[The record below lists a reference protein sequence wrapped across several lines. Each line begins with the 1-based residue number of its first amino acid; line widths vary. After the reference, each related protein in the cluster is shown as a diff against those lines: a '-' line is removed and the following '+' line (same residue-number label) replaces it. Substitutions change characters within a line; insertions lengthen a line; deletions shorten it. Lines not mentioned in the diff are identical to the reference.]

1 MRKTTSDVSVMGAG
15 ESPYTRHPASG
26 TTTEQVLAD
35 AVRRALSDANLQ
47 TADVDGFGVSSF
59 TLDPDHAIDL
69 AWRLGLRLRWLTQD
83 TNGGASAGTMLQ
95 HAVRAVESGDA
106 SVVVLVAGDL
116 MDREVHLKMVAEYNR
131 ATADHLVPLD
141 MLGPNALFA
150 LLTQRQMAAEGL
162 TRSDYGRL
170 AVAQRSWA
178 ALNPGAVYREPLTLD
193 DYLNAPM
200 VAEPLGRYD
209 CVPPVTGAD
218 AVVVAADERATGT
231 RRARVLTVSARYN
244 SDDQAGDGLSTGLA
258 DCASEL
264 WDTAGHGPADIDVV
278 SVYDDYPAM
287 ALAQLKDLGLVA
299 GGEMPAFIAERVATR
314 ELAVNT
320 SGGQLSAGQA
330 GSAGGMHG
338 LVETVRQLRGQAG
351 QRQVDNARIGLV
363 SGYGMV
369 LYRYGACANAALLEA
384 AV

>member
-1 MRKTTSDVSVMGAG
+1 MGKTTSGVSVIGAG

-26 TTTEQVLAD
+26 TTTQGVLAD
-35 AVRRALSDANLQ
+35 AVRRALADANLR
-47 TADVDGFGVSSF
+47 TSEVDGFGVCSF
-59 TLDPDHAIDL
+59 TLGPDHAVDL
-69 AWRLGLRLRWLTQD
+69 AWRLGLRLRWLMQD

-95 HAVRAVESGDA
+95 HAVRAVEAGDA

-116 MDREVHLKMVAEYNR
+116 MDQQVHLRMVAEYNR
-131 ATADHLVPLD
+131 ATAEHLVPLD

-150 LLTQRQMAAEGL
+150 LLTQRQMVAEGL
-162 TRSDYGRL
+162 TRTDYGRL
-170 AVAQRSWA
+170 AVAQRAWA
-178 ALNPGAVYREPLTLD
+178 GLNPGAVYRKPMTLD

-218 AVVVAADERATGT
+218 AVVVVADERAAGT
-231 RRARVLTVSARYN
+231 RRARVLAVSARYN
-244 SDDQAGDGLSTGLA
+244 SDDQTGDGLVTGLA
-258 DCASEL
+258 DCAPEL
-264 WDTAGHGPADIDVV
+264 WETTGHGPADVDVV

-299 GGEMPAFIAERVATR
+299 GGGMPAFIAERLATR
-314 ELAVNT
+314 KLAVNT
-320 SGGQLSAGQA
+320 SGGQLSAGQP

-351 QRQVDNARIGLV
+351 QRQIDARLGLF

-369 LYRYGACANAALLEA
+369 LYRYGACATAGLLEA
-384 AV
+384 AA